1 MYIKKKDYKDRI
13 INSLNNKRYFE
24 LSQHFKGFISYIY
37 PNIKDD
43 DLIIC
48 NKKKGSK
55 IDFQIE
61 VNQVCKNVSVKNG
74 DIIYVYKDRI
84 MNLVLF
90 LLSIKVSKECIMAML
105 YYHYGDG
112 TIDGSGSSINS
123 FSGLLC
129 EDYKKEIEIVNNE
142 FKNKELLGKVID
154 YLLINEK
161 SGNKVDYFYYG
172 DERSASYANSS
183 IVRENII
190 NEDNNYPHKFM
201 RIGVMNFHPL
211 KRSYSYLDS
220 NLSYKHICV
229 LKLNLGKYIK
239 K

>member
-1 MYIKKKDYKDRI
+1 
-13 INSLNNKRYFE
+13 
-24 LSQHFKGFISYIY
+24 
-37 PNIKDD
+37 
-43 DLIIC
+43 
-48 NKKKGSK
+48 
-55 IDFQIE
+55 
-61 VNQVCKNVSVKNG
+61 
-74 DIIYVYKDRI
+74 
-84 MNLVLF
+84 
-90 LLSIKVSKECIMAML
+90 MAML

-161 SGNKVDYFYYG
+161 SGKMVDYFYYG
-172 DERSASYANSS
+172 DERSASYARSS

-190 NEDNNYPHKFM
+190 NEDNNYPHNYM

-211 KRSYSYLDS
+211 KRNYSHLDS